1 MRAVLR
7 PSISIWAMEMEVEV
21 EMGVEMEVSVSCFR
35 ESHFDWPL
43 LPEDCVVPV
52 QV

>member
-21 EMGVEMEVSVSCFR
+21 EMEVSVFCFR